1 MVDKNSEAPM
11 AATIEASK
19 LPVNHEK
26 TDMNS
31 IAILEAVNTSYV
43 PFNGQQIITA
53 MAAGVAYVAMKP
65 IVENLGMSWGTQ
77 QQKLM
82 KQLDKF
88 NCIHMN
94 MVAADGKLRKLLC
107 LPLKKLNGWLFSI
120 NPEKVRAD
128 IRDKLIQ
135 YQEECFTVL
144 HDYWTKGHVVNPR
157 KAKKALPGKIT
168 TEQQEAIK
176 QLVMSRGQSLPKE
189 KQAKA
194 MITMWSSLK
203 SHFGCSYKE
212 ISEEQFSEAL
222 SLAARVPLEGEFI
235 GKQEKKTNELSA
247 KEANSLVWLWDY
259 ANRSQALFRELYP
272 ALKHIQSNYSGRC
285 YDYGHEFSYV
295 IGTARDV
302 LINHTRDVDINEPDG
317 PTNLSAWIRLKNKE
331 LPPSVHLY

>member
-1 MVDKNSEAPM
+1 
-11 AATIEASK
+11 
-19 LPVNHEK
+19 
-26 TDMNS
+26 MNS

-43 PFNGQQIITA
+43 PFNGQQILTA
-53 MAAGVAYVAMKP
+53 VAAGVTYVAMRQ
-65 IVENLGMSWGTQ
+65 IVENIGIDWTGQSV
-77 QQKLM
+77 KLRKM
-82 KQLDKF
+82 KDKF
-88 NCIHMN
+88 NCRDIS

-107 LPLKKLNGWLFSI
+107 IPLKKLNGWLFSI

-135 YQEECFTVL
+135 YQEECFSVL

-212 ISEEQFSEAL
+212 ISEEQFTEAL

-235 GKQEKKTNELSA
+235 GKQEKKANELSA

-272 ALKHIQSNYSGRC
+272 ALKQIQSNYSGRC

-295 IGTARDV
+295 IGMARDV

-317 PTNLSAWIRLKNKE
+317 PTNLSAWMRLKK
-331 LPPSVHLY
+331 

>member
-1 MVDKNSEAPM
+1 
-11 AATIEASK
+11 
-19 LPVNHEK
+19 
-26 TDMNS
+26 MNS

-65 IVENLGMSWGTQ
+65 IVENLGMSWSTQ
-77 QQKLM
+77 QTKLM
-82 KQLDKF
+82 KQISKF
-88 NCIHMN
+88 NCVHMN

-144 HDYWTKGHVVNPR
+144 HDYWTKGKAENARKKTSVDDRTPLRDAVNMLVS
-157 KAKKALPGKIT
+157 KKHLMYP
-168 TEQQEAIK
+168 EAY
-176 QLVMSRGQSLPKE
+176 
-189 KQAKA
+189 A
-194 MITMWSSLK
+194 MIHQRFNVES
-203 SHFGCSYKE
+203 
-212 ISEEQFSEAL
+212 IEELDASQIPKAVEYIH
-222 SLAARVPLEGEFI
+222 RVVLEGEFI

-272 ALKHIQSNYSGRC
+272 AMKQIQSNYSGKC
-285 YDYGHEFSYV
+285 YDYGHEFSYI
-295 IGTARDV
+295 IGMARDV

-317 PTNLSAWIRLKNKE
+317 PKNLSAWMRLKNKE
-331 LPPSVHLY
+331 LPPSLHRY